1 MHFYKRNNSY
11 QNGKNVQATK
21 KRAVEQFAA
30 QYNAKQHDKACLKNA
45 PPHPKKLVSTQTNP
59 FM

>member
-1 MHFYKRNNSY
+1 ME
-11 QNGKNVQATK
+11 KNVQATK

-45 PPHPKKLVSTQTNP
+45 PPHPKKLVSTQTNT
-59 FM
+59 FMWYSNYH